1 MLKAYPSLNIGMK
14 DLRGE
19 VWKEMPGFED
29 EYLVSSF
36 GRIKSQDRWVDMG
49 TYDCFR
55 PGRIRRL
62 HVQKHPGKH
71 GKKGEISVQ
80 ICLHKGGK
88 RYLYSV
94 ARLVYCVF
102 VRRFKLNDH
111 TLIISARDKN
121 ILNLHYSNL
130 ELRSL
135 SEVAKEGFANQTRS
149 TKFQL
154 QIRPVTQ
161 YTLEGKRIKT
171 YKSAKQAGEAT
182 GISAHYIND
191 AARTKTRV
199 AGGSYWRY
207 SEGNATIR
215 VKGFSKT
222 GNPAVAPLVIAGM
235 DNKERHYH
243 FNRSNKNIPG
253 ERWKAVPG
261 YEDTYTVSDHGRV
274 RSLSRP
280 KKIRRATDKVHY
292 SMTKEFIR
300 SQQLQIAHNAYLNEK
315 VFYPTIALKNDAGYK
330 TFTVARLVYQLFGET
345 NGGPLSENIQI
356 LHKDGDNLH
365 NHISNLQPATF
376 KERAQNAFQRN
387 RAMSHFASLSKKERK
402 QITALAM
409 KANFV
414 AVNQYNLSG
423 KLVKSF
429 SSIVDAAKSTG
440 VGKSSISNAISGRY
454 QTAGGFIWRKHAR
467 N

>member
-1 MLKAYPSLNIGMK
+1 MISKQKILTVFKKYPFLNTDMK

-19 VWKEMPGFED
+19 VWKEIPGFED

-55 PGRIRRL
+55 VGRIRRL

-71 GKKGEISVQ
+71 EKKGEISVQ
-80 ICLHKGGK
+80 ICLHKEGK

-161 YTLEGKRIKT
+161 YTLEGKRIKI

-182 GISAHYIND
+182 GISANYIND

-207 SEGNATIR
+207 GEGNATIR
-215 VKGFSKT
+215 VKGFSNT
-222 GNPAVAPLVIAGM
+222 GNPAVSQPAIAGM
-235 DNKERHYH
+235 DNKERHYYL
-243 FNRSNKNIPG
+243 NRNNKNIPG
-253 ERWKAVPG
+253 ERWKAVSG
-261 YEDTYTVSDHGRV
+261 YEDTYVVSDHGRV

-292 SMTKEFIR
+292 SMTKEFT
-300 SQQLQIAHNAYLNEK
+300 S
-315 VFYPTIALKNDAGYK
+315 FP
-330 TFTVARLVYQLFGET
+330 
-345 NGGPLSENIQI
+345 
-356 LHKDGDNLH
+356 
-365 NHISNLQPATF
+365 
-376 KERAQNAFQRN
+376 
-387 RAMSHFASLSKKERK
+387 SLRK
-402 QITALAM
+402 M
-409 KANFV
+409 
-414 AVNQYNLSG
+414 
-423 KLVKSF
+423 
-429 SSIVDAAKSTG
+429 
-440 VGKSSISNAISGRY
+440 
-454 QTAGGFIWRKHAR
+454 
-467 N
+467 